1 MNREITSMQHFGFTI
16 CCCFIMIMLSFA
28 EDSENADVFKQCT
41 NSTQSTS
48 CSSTYEHLYK
58 SLTKDES
65 SFNISYALYPE
76 GAKPS
81 LLVRVNIYGP
91 KRTSNS
97 IPAKFIWS
105 IHCLYANAPALL
117 LEMLSL
123 SSVFVTFRTQE
134 LNIQTPE
141 FCCNI
146 SDDKQRRQEII
157 QGFLTR
163 AVFDVSCYL
172 DK

>member
-1 MNREITSMQHFGFTI
+1 MNREITSMQHFEFTI
-16 CCCFIMIMLSFA
+16 CCCFIRIMLSFA